1 METLTQF
8 QESLAQ
14 LLMVVDLAVEDQPPS
29 AAGRRHG
36 LVTSRRE
43 VKYG

>member
-1 METLTQF
+1 METITQF

-14 LLMVVDLAVEDQPPS
+14 LLMVVDLAVKDQRPS

-36 LVTSRRE
+36 LVT
-43 VKYG
+43 G